1 MPPVQPT
8 GSYPIDGATMP
19 TWIIRFDERGQCTSP
34 LTAQALCDHLA
45 SQPYSDI
52 LLFSHG
58 WNTDFSGA
66 VALYRDFLA
75 AFRQVCA
82 SHPLPAFNPIFVGI
96 TWPSA
101 WFAEDP
107 GPKLESLAAD
117 VEGKVLAEAAAPLP
131 ETGRARLYELAD
143 AGALSRAEAL
153 ELVELLLPALAVAD
167 DEVDTATA
175 VDAEA
180 LLVAAKRLGALGA
193 GGGTNFDPATGMPEA
208 GALGGDGGFDPRDI
222 IRMLSLYQM
231 KDRSGT
237 VGARGVAILLRQL
250 LGASAARVRL
260 LGHSFG
266 CKVMLSALCVGAP
279 LSRPVS
285 SVLLLQPAL
294 SHLAMAASV
303 PGRTGPGGYRPALQ
317 ADRVSGRIF
326 STYSAKDMPLHDVFH
341 LALRRKADL
350 GEAEI
355 AAAGEPPSRYAAM
368 GGYGPRGADQRLISP
383 IPAPGEAFGDL
394 AGLKLVALD
403 GSADR
408 INGHGDITTGFT
420 AWALHRLISE

>member
-1 MPPVQPT
+1 MPQVQPP
-8 GSYPIDGATMP
+8 GAYPIDDATMP
-19 TWIIRFDERGQCTSP
+19 TFVIRFDERGQCTSP
-34 LTAQALCDHLA
+34 VTARQLVDHLQ

-75 AFRQVCA
+75 AFKTVCTN
-82 SHPLPAFNPIFVGI
+82 HPVAGFNPIFVGI

-101 WFAEDP
+101 WFAADA
-107 GPKLESLAAD
+107 GPKLESVAAD
-117 VEGKVLAEAAAPLP
+117 VEDIVLAAAAAPLADP
-131 ETGRARLYELAD
+131 ERQRLYELTNSS
-143 AGALSRAEAL
+143 ALSRDEAL
-153 ELVELLLPALAVAD
+153 ELVQLLLPSVATAE
-167 DEVDTATA
+167 DEVDTEAA

-180 LLVAAKRLGALGA
+180 LLDAAKQLGEVSRGVAP
-193 GGGTNFDPATGMPEA
+193 TNFDPVTGMPEA
-208 GALGGDGGFDPRDI
+208 GVLGGDGGFDPRDI
-222 IRMLSLYQM
+222 VRMLSLYQM
-231 KDRSGT
+231 KDRSGA
-237 VGARGVAILLRQL
+237 VGARGVSILLRQI
-250 LGASAARVRL
+250 LGASTAKVRL

-285 SVLLLQPAL
+285 SMLLMQPAL

-303 PGRTGPGGYRPALQ
+303 PGRPGPGGYRPAL
-317 ADRVSGRIF
+317 DRVSGQIF
-326 STYSAKDMPLHDVFH
+326 TTFSRKDMPLHDVFH
-341 LALRRKADL
+341 LALRRRQDL

-355 AAAGEPPSRYAAM
+355 TAAAGEPPSRYAAM
-368 GGYGPRGADQRLISP
+368 GGYGPRGAGEKLLSP
-383 IPAPGEAFGDL
+383 IPGPGDTFGDL
-394 AGLKLVALD
+394 TGLKLVALD

-420 AWALHRLISE
+420 AWALRHLIAE